1 MGEKI
6 ITLFCIVGKDGTV
19 YETKH
24 GDAEMEEAKSI
35 WCKSDAFLLLP
46 NRGVARRSAVGF
58 IFRRFMVGCSGK
70 KERGR

>member
-35 WCKSDAFLLLP
+35 WCKSDAFY
-46 NRGVARRSAVGF
+46 
-58 IFRRFMVGCSGK
+58 CSPIG
-70 KERGR
+70 E

>member
-35 WCKSDAFLLLP
+35 W
-46 NRGVARRSAVGF
+46 
-58 IFRRFMVGCSGK
+58 
-70 KERGR
+70 